1 MALRASMLI
10 LACLAMSP
18 VRAAESDVHFGL
30 TKFLAIQAGFDV
42 READAIALGNQ
53 RVESGDMQYVAL
65 VLDYA
70 CLERDAEL
78 AKEVSLRSFPSSAQA
93 PAPAEKR
100 AVAAGGELALK
111 EVREQDEV
119 KSTQGGFLLFKLGQA
134 LHLLQASYSHQG
146 TPDTP
151 QMAPY
156 FTCDPAMSWAHPR
169 ARGGWNSHAADLTLR
184 WPAETVAMAKA
195 TFDALVRYPIL
206 KNVQRKPKDWNAVRP
221 LLDGF
226 IKASTKAEKQAWFEA
241 QGITDVAFL
250 AGTSL
255 RDGPKPF
262 ELEWGGRRLPKL
274 QAMRSRQHETDP
286 ALLDFYSRFFDQW
299 LSTDDF
305 DALAAAH
312 GAHAPKSADR
322 TELAARLRLWRIR
335 DHGAVADF
343 AHSQARLTGKQLGA
357 LAILAKTP
365 AALARY
371 ARTTDAVF
379 PLVTNG
385 KNASPLLPFIVR
397 SAPAS
402 SDGRARAVAVAKLLH
417 APYDT
422 LGVVAENVAGN
433 WKVIAIVSAVDH

>member
-1 MALRASMLI
+1 
-10 LACLAMSP
+10 
-18 VRAAESDVHFGL
+18 
-30 TKFLAIQAGFDV
+30 
-42 READAIALGNQ
+42 
-53 RVESGDMQYVAL
+53 
-65 VLDYA
+65 
-70 CLERDAEL
+70 
-78 AKEVSLRSFPSSAQA
+78 
-93 PAPAEKR
+93 
-100 AVAAGGELALK
+100 
-111 EVREQDEV
+111 
-119 KSTQGGFLLFKLGQA
+119 
-134 LHLLQASYSHQG
+134 
-146 TPDTP
+146 
-151 QMAPY
+151 MAPY

-226 IKASTKAEKQAWFEA
+226 IKASTKAEKRAWFEA

-255 RDGPKPF
+255 PDGPKPF

-274 QAMRSRQHETDP
+274 QAMQSRQHETDP
-286 ALLDFYSRFFDQW
+286 ALLEFYSRFFDQW

-312 GAHAPKSADR
+312 GAHPPKSADR

-335 DHGAVADF
+335 DHGAVADL
-343 AHSQARLTGKQLGA
+343 AHAQARLTGKQLGA
-357 LAILAKTP
+357 LAALAKAP

-371 ARTTDAVF
+371 TKTTDAVF
-379 PLVTNG
+379 PLVTNS

-397 SAPAS
+397 GAPPSSA
-402 SDGRARAVAVAKLLH
+402 GHARAVAVAKLLH

-422 LGVVAENVAGN
+422 LGVVAENVTGN